1 MNVPPAASGAWP
13 EEHCTLTTDTGL
25 GGSTWGE
32 MKSQGFS
39 FTFFLVDQDEFTAAA
54 AVMPTQP
61 FCIVSARSVTVPLM
75 SSITEQTEAIQVWT

>member
-1 MNVPPAASGAWP
+1 MGCPAVSRPAASWKLIMNVPPAASGVWP

-39 FTFFLVDQDEFTAAA
+39 FSFFFGRLG
-54 AVMPTQP
+54 
-61 FCIVSARSVTVPLM
+61 
-75 SSITEQTEAIQVWT
+75 